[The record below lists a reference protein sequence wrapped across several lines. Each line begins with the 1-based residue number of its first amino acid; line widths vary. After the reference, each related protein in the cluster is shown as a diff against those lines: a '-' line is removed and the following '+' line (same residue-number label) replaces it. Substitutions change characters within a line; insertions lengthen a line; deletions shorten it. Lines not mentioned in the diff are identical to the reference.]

1 MESQMKYNVLIN
13 DHGRME
19 HTTLKE
25 DEWLT
30 IPLDQMDVEAAIE
43 EAGWCG
49 TRGVLSN
56 NPIVLWP
63 FGVDIRPEALAFL
76 HQGE

>member
-1 MESQMKYNVLIN
+1 MKYNVMIN

-19 HTTLKE
+19 HTTLRE

-30 IPLDQMDVEAAIE
+30 IPLDSIDVEAAIE

-49 TRGVLSN
+49 TYGVLSGN
-56 NPIVLWP
+56 ALVLWR
-63 FGVDIRPEALAFL
+63 FGEELKPEARNYLQ
-76 HQGE
+76 QGAR